1 MGPNGRFRS
10 IMDMP
15 LKGIKDSSKFLRK
28 NYYKRITLNLTY
40 SLLWLPFR
48 DEKPSHALLPPSNGH
63 LPDPAISKIM
73 N

>member
-28 NYYKRITLNLTY
+28 NYYKRITLISPTLSSGFLLEMKNLPMLFYHHPMGTCQTLQ
-40 SLLWLPFR
+40 SPKL
-48 DEKPSHALLPPSNGH
+48 
-63 LPDPAISKIM
+63 
-73 N
+73 